1 MPTAKERA
9 EARVAAIKA
18 REEKLRRMRQK
29 TLQQARA
36 MVAKEE
42 KRRVWKVGEAAMA
55 AMAWSEAV
63 RDAVAKELA
72 RDGVLR
78 QQNDPDVFADLLA
91 GTYVPTR
98 AEIEERA
105 SATRDRRAGTGR
117 TPPSRRSMP
126 RPRRGVTR
134 PANPEPSFPFRRVD
148 APRRRADGRD
158 DGRRQAARR
167 GRTEI
172 LPHEGTR
179 GPRRSWA
186 EPAARRTVTRR
197 QRTCAA
203 RSRAPA

>member
-18 REEKLRRMRQK
+18 REEKLRRMRQR

-91 GTYVPTR
+91 GSYVPTR
-98 AEIEERA
+98 AEIEERRERDA
-105 SATRDRRAGTGR
+105 GPAGENGPDAAAGPADAAATAAG
-117 TPPSRRSMP
+117 
-126 RPRRGVTR
+126 
-134 PANPEPSFPFRRVD
+134 
-148 APRRRADGRD
+148 
-158 DGRRQAARR
+158 
-167 GRTEI
+167 
-172 LPHEGTR
+172 
-179 GPRRSWA
+179 
-186 EPAARRTVTRR
+186 
-197 QRTCAA
+197 
-203 RSRAPA
+203 